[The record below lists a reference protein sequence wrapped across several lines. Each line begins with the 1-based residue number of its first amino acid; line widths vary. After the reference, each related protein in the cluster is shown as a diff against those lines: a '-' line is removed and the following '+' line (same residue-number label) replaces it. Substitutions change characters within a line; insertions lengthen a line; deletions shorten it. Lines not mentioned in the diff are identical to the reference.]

1 MTQCKIWLREDA
13 NNKISV
19 SNLSTS
25 TPNSVE
31 EVMQLI
37 LEGNKN
43 RTCSPT
49 EANAS
54 SRSHAVYKLMSYKD
68 RTGDITE
75 EHTLLLYLDLAGS
88 ERAAAT
94 KTVATIK

>member
-1 MTQCKIWLREDA
+1 MQNLVIREDA

-19 SNLSTS
+19 SNLSRHR
-25 TPNSVE
+25 PNSVE

-49 EANAS
+49 EANATS
-54 SRSHAVYKLMSYKD
+54 SRSHAVLQINVIQKIELVISP
-68 RTGDITE
+68 RNTL
-75 EHTLLLYLDLAGS
+75 LLLYLL
-88 ERAAAT
+88 
-94 KTVATIK
+94 

>member
-1 MTQCKIWLREDA
+1 MQNLVIREDA

-19 SNLSTS
+19 SNLSRHR
-25 TPNSVE
+25 PNSVE

-49 EANAS
+49 EAML
-54 SRSHAVYKLMSYKD
+54 HLVDLMPFYKLMSYK
-68 RTGDITE
+68 R
-75 EHTLLLYLDLAGS
+75 S
-88 ERAAAT
+88 NW
-94 KTVATIK
+94 